1 MGQEPVHLCTAPLLL
16 EHEMDSSSANVGE
29 ADTRLSVFTET
40 YEFSDSL
47 SPSVAVAEAVAAVD
61 GTDPTNGPVLHDVV
75 ETDALNALLTESN
88 GVPSAL
94 EVSFEYAGHD
104 VSVRADGTVT
114 VDPGSVPTTE

>member
-1 MGQEPVHLCTAPLLL
+1 
-16 EHEMDSSSANVGE
+16 MDSSSANVGE
-29 ADTRLSVFTET
+29 ADTRPAVFTET

-47 SPSVAVAEAVAAVD
+47 PPSVAVAEAVAAVD

-75 ETDALNALLTESN
+75 ETDALDALFTESN
-88 GVPSAL
+88 GVPAAL

-114 VDPGSVPTTE
+114 IDAGSASSTE